1 MARKFKEARQMH
13 KLTIAEAAERLC
25 VSSAALSTW
34 ESGKKSPTLDN
45 LIGMAEL
52 YGVTT
57 DYLLGRSNE
66 PHGNS
71 GTRALAPEELRVRN
85 GMPVWSERHGWLLV
99 DATASCLLRSDGAKL
114 PLLDA
119 GELFIAE
126 PAYAEASLPQRSVL
140 RRDELKP
147 GISVWVEPISPDAD
161 LRNELRG
168 RYRIY
173 DTFAENDVGHRF
185 PLSSYTARW
194 LAFAEEG

>member
-1 MARKFKEARQMH
+1 MH
-13 KLTIAEAAERLC
+13 KLTIAEAAERLG

-57 DYLLGRSNE
+57 DYLLGRTNE
-66 PHGNS
+66 PQRNTGI
-71 GTRALAPEELRVRN
+71 RPLAPEELRIRN

-99 DATASCLLRSDGAKL
+99 DTAANCLLRSDGTKL
-114 PLLDA
+114 PLLDV
-119 GELFIAE
+119 GELFMAE
-126 PAYAEASLPQRSVL
+126 LSNAKAPLTERKPL
-140 RRDELKP
+140 RRKDLTP
-147 GISVWVEPISPDAD
+147 GISVWVEPISPDAA

-168 RYRIY
+168 WYRIC
-173 DTFAENDVGHRF
+173 DTFAENDVGNRF

-194 LAFAEEG
+194 LAYTEE

>member
-1 MARKFKEARQMH
+1 MH
-13 KLTIAEAAERLC
+13 KLTIAEAADRLC

-57 DYLLGRSNE
+57 DYLLGRFNE

-71 GTRALAPEELRVRN
+71 GTRALAPEELRIRN

-99 DATASCLLRSDGAKL
+99 DTTANCLLQSDGAKL
-114 PLLDA
+114 PLLGA
-119 GELFIAE
+119 GELYMTE
-126 PAYAEASLPQRSVL
+126 PANVKAPLPEIKPL
-140 RRDELKP
+140 RREDLTP
-147 GISVWVEPISPDAD
+147 GRSVWVEPISLDAA

-168 RYRIY
+168 WYRIG
-173 DTFAENDVGHRF
+173 DTFAENDIGNRF
-185 PLSSYTARW
+185 PLCTYNAKW
-194 LAFAEEG
+194 LAFLEPTYGLSCWAID

>member
-1 MARKFKEARQMH
+1 MH
-13 KLTIAEAAERLC
+13 KLTIAEAAERLG

-71 GTRALAPEELRVRN
+71 GTRALAPEELRIRN
-85 GMPVWSERHGWLLV
+85 GMPVWSDRHGWLLV
-99 DATASCLLRSDGAKL
+99 DAAASCLLRSDGTRL

-119 GELFIAE
+119 GELFNAE
-126 PAYAEASLPQRSVL
+126 PAYAAAPLSQRSAL
-140 RRDELKP
+140 RREELKA
-147 GISVWVEPISPDAD
+147 GISVWVEPISPDAG

-168 RYRIY
+168 WYRIY
-173 DTFAENDVGHRF
+173 DTFAENDIGHRF
-185 PLSSYTARW
+185 PLSSYTVRW
-194 LAFAEEG
+194 LAFEEE

>member
-13 KLTIAEAAERLC
+13 KLTIAEAAERLG

-34 ESGKKSPTLDN
+34 ESEKKSPTLDN

-57 DYLLGRSNE
+57 DYLLGRTNE
-66 PHGNS
+66 PQFNCGDRPLS
-71 GTRALAPEELRVRN
+71 PEELRIRN
-85 GMPVWSERHGWLLV
+85 GLPVWSDRHGWLLV
-99 DATASCLLRSDGAKL
+99 DAAASCLLRSDGTRL

-119 GELFIAE
+119 GELFAAE
-126 PAYAEASLPQRSVL
+126 PTYAAAPIPHRSVL
-140 RRDELKP
+140 RREELKP
-147 GISVWVEPISPDAD
+147 SISVWVEPISPDAD

-168 RYRIY
+168 WYRIC
-173 DTFAENDVGHRF
+173 DTFAENDIGHRF